1 MLTDA
6 MTHELQGRGITD
18 ESITLEEQRLRA
30 RLKEQAALHL
40 QDLKNAYQ
48 QKLSTLPMVG
58 EDAGPLRR

>member
-6 MTHELQGRGITD
+6 MTHELQGRGIT
-18 ESITLEEQRLRA
+18 TLEEQRLRA

-48 QKLSTLPMVG
+48 QKLSSLPMVG